1 MNNNTKIDKNEWY
14 RFNDVF
20 FTYYINNVTFEKKL
34 ELDKNDK
41 LVEPMLDDFINMK
54 GVKYEQ

>member
-14 RFNDVF
+14 RFNDGF